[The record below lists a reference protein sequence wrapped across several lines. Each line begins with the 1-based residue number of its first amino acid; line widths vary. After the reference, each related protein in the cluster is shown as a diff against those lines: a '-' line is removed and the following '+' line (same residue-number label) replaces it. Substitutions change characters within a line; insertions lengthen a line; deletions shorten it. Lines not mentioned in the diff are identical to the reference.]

1 MSARLTNPRPGLRV
15 RPVRRAG
22 GLRATALAALLVPA
36 LSACGGDA
44 SSATGNATLKW
55 ASSYFPAHWD
65 PVVSG
70 SGAQFRQLALVYAS
84 LTRTD
89 DEGKAVPDL
98 AESWEYNDKGDRI
111 TFKLRPGQKF
121 SDGEPI
127 DAAAVKAAIERAQKQ
142 KNSALFG
149 DLTSIGK
156 VEANGLE
163 ATLNLTQIDYQI
175 PQLLGQRVLQ
185 IASPKAAEN
194 PKKLDQNPVGAGP
207 FVVEQLVP
215 GTKAVLKKNPDYWD
229 AENIHIDNV
238 ELVSAPDASTVVSG
252 LRTGVYN
259 FADIDPSQADAAK
272 KAGRRWW
279 SRARWSSPV
288 NLNINLVLARRD
300 AGLRAGGRDH
310 GARRSRTL
318 RPDGSPS
325 SSSPRSRSSRSSARG
340 SLPRTPWPPAT
351 NALAAVSG
359 THWLGTDYLGRDV
372 FSRLLD
378 GSRISVLGS
387 LEVALVAL
395 VVGAVPG
402 ILSVYLG
409 RAFEW
414 FTLRIADT
422 LVALPF
428 LLFAIAVIAL
438 LGNGLTQAMLVTGVL
453 VSPLFYRVSRAATLA
468 VARSPY
474 VEAAIVSG
482 ASVGWIV
489 RRHVWT
495 KVLPPIAVALAQTI
509 GVGFVIV
516 SSLTFLGIGVQ
527 PPEPTWGGLLASDLG
542 YLSHRPWAPVAPALL
557 IMVTVWACNLL
568 ADAIRDVSG
577 EAGRALAND
586 RKARANRREAAAGPH
601 PAGGSR

>member
-1 MSARLTNPRPGLRV
+1 MCSM
-15 RPVRRAG
+15 
-22 GLRATALAALLVPA
+22 
-36 LSACGGDA
+36 
-44 SSATGNATLKW
+44 
-55 ASSYFPAHWD
+55 
-65 PVVSG
+65 
-70 SGAQFRQLALVYAS
+70 
-84 LTRTD
+84 
-89 DEGKAVPDL
+89 
-98 AESWEYNDKGDRI
+98 
-111 TFKLRPGQKF
+111 
-121 SDGEPI
+121 
-127 DAAAVKAAIERAQKQ
+127 
-142 KNSALFG
+142 
-149 DLTSIGK
+149 
-156 VEANGLE
+156 
-163 ATLNLTQIDYQI
+163 
-175 PQLLGQRVLQ
+175 
-185 IASPKAAEN
+185 
-194 PKKLDQNPVGAGP
+194 
-207 FVVEQLVP
+207 
-215 GTKAVLKKNPDYWD
+215 
-229 AENIHIDNV
+229 
-238 ELVSAPDASTVVSG
+238 
-252 LRTGVYN
+252 
-259 FADIDPSQADAAK
+259 
-272 KAGRRWW
+272 
-279 SRARWSSPV
+279 
-288 NLNINLVLARRD
+288 
-300 AGLRAGGRDH
+300 
-310 GARRSRTL
+310 
-318 RPDGSPS
+318 
-325 SSSPRSRSSRSSARG
+325 
-340 SLPRTPWPPAT
+340 
-351 NALAAVSG
+351 
-359 THWLGTDYLGRDV
+359 
-372 FSRLLD
+372 RLLD

-438 LGNGLTQAMLVTGVL
+438 LGNGLAQAMLVTGVL

-495 KVLPPIAVALAQTI
+495 KVLPPITVALAQTI

>member
-1 MSARLTNPRPGLRV
+1 M
-15 RPVRRAG
+15 VRRV
-22 GLRATALAALLVPA
+22 LALNSGRIAVTILALIALLA
-36 LSACGGDA
+36 
-44 SSATGNATLKW
+44 
-55 ASSYFPAHWD
+55 
-65 PVVSG
+65 
-70 SGAQFRQLALVYAS
+70 
-84 LTRTD
+84 
-89 DEGKAVPDL
+89 
-98 AESWEYNDKGDRI
+98 
-111 TFKLRPGQKF
+111 
-121 SDGEPI
+121 
-127 DAAAVKAAIERAQKQ
+127 
-142 KNSALFG
+142 
-149 DLTSIGK
+149 
-156 VEANGLE
+156 
-163 ATLNLTQIDYQI
+163 
-175 PQLLGQRVLQ
+175 LLGPWL
-185 IASPKAAEN
+185 AP
-194 PKKLDQNPVGAGP
+194 QNP
-207 FVVEQLVP
+207 
-215 GTKAVLKKNPDYWD
+215 
-229 AENIHIDNV
+229 
-238 ELVSAPDASTVVSG
+238 
-252 LRTGVYN
+252 
-259 FADIDPSQADAAK
+259 
-272 KAGRRWW
+272 
-279 SRARWSSPV
+279 
-288 NLNINLVLARRD
+288 LATSD
-300 AGLRAGGRDH
+300 
-310 GARRSRTL
+310 
-318 RPDGSPS
+318 
-325 SSSPRSRSSRSSARG
+325 
-340 SLPRTPWPPAT
+340 
-351 NALAAVSG
+351 NALAATSAA
-359 THWLGTDYLGRDV
+359 HWLGTDYLGRDV
-372 FSRLLD
+372 LGRLLD

-395 VVGAVPG
+395 VVGAIPG

-438 LGNGLTQAMLVTGVL
+438 LGNGITQAMLVTGVL

-482 ASVGWIV
+482 ASIGWIV

-586 RKARANRREAAAGPH
+586 HKARANRREAAAGPH